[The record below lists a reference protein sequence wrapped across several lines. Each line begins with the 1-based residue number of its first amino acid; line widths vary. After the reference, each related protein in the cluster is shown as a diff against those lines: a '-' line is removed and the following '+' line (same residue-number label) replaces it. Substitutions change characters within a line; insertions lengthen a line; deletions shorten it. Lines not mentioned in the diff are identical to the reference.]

1 MYKEKLKDY
10 ESPTV
15 DLLKIKFEGIICGSE
30 YGDPGDAG
38 KGFDAGDNINDYPD
52 WF

>member
-15 DLLKIKFEGIICGSE
+15 DLLKIKFEGIICQSGWDDSIIPNTDWGGDGTG
-30 YGDPGDAG
+30 YGLE
-38 KGFDAGDNINDYPD
+38 
-52 WF
+52 

>member
-15 DLLKIKFEGIICGSE
+15 DLLKFNFEGIICQSTGE
-30 YGDPGDAG
+30 QVADPQ
-38 KGFDAGDNINDYPD
+38 D
-52 WF
+52 WTGLDDWA

>member
-15 DLLKIKFEGIICGSE
+15 DLLKIKFEGIICQSGWDDSIKSGTNW
-30 YGDPGDAG
+30 GDDKIDFGLE
-38 KGFDAGDNINDYPD
+38 
-52 WF
+52 

>member
-15 DLLKIKFEGIICGSE
+15 DLLKIKFEGIICQSGGIKGL
-30 YGDPGDAG
+30 GDGDVI
-38 KGFDAGDNINDYPD
+38 DDTDL
-52 WF
+52 WS